1 MGIDWGLAAQ
11 ISGFGF
17 VLVFAVLIMLALA
30 IWLVGVIVGRVAT
43 SKAEGGKKENEELGS
58 KGV

>member
-30 IWLVGVIVGRVAT
+30 IWLVGVIVGRVAA
-43 SKAEGGKKENEELGS
+43 SKAEGEQETEQT
-58 KGV
+58 

>member
-17 VLVFAVLIMLALA
+17 VIVFAVLIMLALA

-43 SKAEGGKKENEELGS
+43 SKAEGGKKENELRN
-58 KGV
+58 

>member
-1 MGIDWGLAAQ
+1 MEIDWGLAVQ

-30 IWLVGVIVGRVAT
+30 IWLVGVIVGRVAA
-43 SKAEGGKKENEELGS
+43 SKAEGGQERERT
-58 KGV
+58 

>member
-1 MGIDWGLAAQ
+1 MEIDWGFAAQ
-11 ISGFGF
+11 IGGFGF

-43 SKAEGGKKENEELGS
+43 SKAEGGQERDGT
-58 KGV
+58 

>member
-17 VLVFAVLIMLALA
+17 VLVFAVLIMLAVA
-30 IWLVGVIVGRVAT
+30 IWLVGVIVGRAT
-43 SKAEGGKKENEELGS
+43 SKAEGGKKENELRN
-58 KGV
+58 

>member
-1 MGIDWGLAAQ
+1 MGIDWGLAAL

-43 SKAEGGKKENEELGS
+43 SEAEGGKKENELRN
-58 KGV
+58 